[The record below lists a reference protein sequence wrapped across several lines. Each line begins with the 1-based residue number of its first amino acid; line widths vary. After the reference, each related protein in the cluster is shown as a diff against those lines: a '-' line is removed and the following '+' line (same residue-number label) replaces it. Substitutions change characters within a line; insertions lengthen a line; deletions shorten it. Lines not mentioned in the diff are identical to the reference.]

1 MTWST
6 ERAGDFLI
14 TAWLEGCTVGGCAK
28 ACAVEPG
35 PLDPGS
41 PSWHLSLSLA
51 AAWPCQLVR
60 HPAFFCVLAH
70 RIYPSPGRVSA
81 RVRV

>member
-14 TAWLEGCTVGGCAK
+14 TAWMEGCTVGGCAK

-35 PLDPGS
+35 PLDPGNI
-41 PSWHLSLSLA
+41 SWHLSFLRNCLPAS
-51 AAWPCQLVR
+51 WCVIR
-60 HPAFFCVLAH
+60 HFF
-70 RIYPSPGRVSA
+70 
-81 RVRV
+81 